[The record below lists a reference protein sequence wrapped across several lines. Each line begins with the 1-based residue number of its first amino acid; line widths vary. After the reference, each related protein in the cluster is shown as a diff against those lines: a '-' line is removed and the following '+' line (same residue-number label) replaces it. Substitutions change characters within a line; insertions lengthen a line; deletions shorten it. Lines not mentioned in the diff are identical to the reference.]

1 MPPVQIDVIAP
12 VPEGWGLCQ
21 TCELILASAQLDQA
35 PPERGLDDL
44 PPEWRADFQRLSNL
58 IFDLA
63 GRYGDRILI
72 RVYDPRSL
80 QGLVKAVR
88 HGARRYPTFVVA
100 GRAEDHGLE
109 AGSTGASGGA
119 IVSNE
124 GW

>member
-21 TCELILASAQLDQA
+21 ACELILASAQLDQA

-44 PPEWRADFQRLSNL
+44 PPEWRADFQRLSTL

-63 GRYGDRILI
+63 HRYGDRIVI

-100 GRAEDHGLE
+100 GRTKITGWKPDALE
-109 AGSTGASGGA
+109 QA
-119 IVSNE
+119 VNDCLR
-124 GW
+124 